1 MYLIKWNKSKPKRVC
16 INVIER
22 AGENFNQSEDP
33 LPAVLSLSK
42 AKYYRSKC
50 ENVNEKSEST
60 C

>member
-1 MYLIKWNKSKPKRVC
+1 ML
-16 INVIER
+16 NVIEW

>member
-1 MYLIKWNKSKPKRVC
+1 MKPKIVC
-16 INVIER
+16 INVIEW

-33 LPAVLSLSK
+33 LFLLACVLSLSK

-50 ENVNEKSEST
+50 ENVNEKLEST